1 MRAILVL
8 MLIWISSCQ
17 ILEDLKGAIKNGI
30 KINDQTRIHFGNS
43 NRPHNM
49 PGPGFPAAE
58 RKSGISQ
65 IKTPNTLWGVSGR
78 SRGQECMWEPSGSFD
93 DKVFCVFDKLM
104 LMLGSL

>member
-43 NRPHNM
+43 NRPDNM
-49 PGPGFPAAE
+49 PGPGFPGGGAE
-58 RKSGISQ
+58 IRHQ
-65 IKTPNTLWGVSGR
+65 PNQNTQYVLGGF
-78 SRGQECMWEPSGSFD
+78 GS
-93 DKVFCVFDKLM
+93 K
-104 LMLGSL
+104 